1 MKIKTRQWLSAAHI
15 ALAFTAAI
23 AGAAHAQTY
32 PARPPKLVIPFFVG
46 GISDFI
52 GRVVAEAVKE
62 PLGSSMQVENRPG
75 AGGNIG
81 MDYVAKSSP
90 DGYVLGLATVG
101 LASNSVLQPKTPF
114 DPMKD
119 FTPIVMVGSIPSVI
133 VVHPSLPVK
142 SMKDFIELARRHPDE
157 LAFGSSGMGTGSH
170 LAVELFKS
178 ATHTRM
184 LHVPYKGTAQAVPD
198 LLSGRIQFMFDFPT
212 TAIEPI
218 KQGKLRGLAVT
229 SAQRSPALP
238 DLPTTSEA
246 GLKGYEFGTWA
257 GILAPVGLP
266 PAVAEKLS
274 ASFIK
279 ALQSP
284 MIKTR
289 FAEQA
294 IDVSVKPPQE
304 FAAYMRDD
312 IARWKKLLKLGQV
325 AMLD

>member
-15 ALAFTAAI
+15 AVAFTAAI
-23 AGAAHAQTY
+23 SGAAHAQTY

-90 DGYVLGLATVG
+90 DGYVIGLATVG

-114 DPMKD
+114 DPLKD

-257 GILAPVGLP
+257 GILAPAGLP
-266 PAVAEKLS
+266 PIVAEKLA
-274 ASFIK
+274 ASFMK

-304 FAAYMRDD
+304 F
-312 IARWKKLLKLGQV
+312 
-325 AMLD
+325 